1 MILSSTSPGAWDM
14 KKIASLTL
22 VLFSA
27 IALLACSGN
36 ETIDSDM
43 GISGAPD
50 WVNEGT
56 QAVSD
61 RKGQLIQGIGMAPP
75 MNDPSLQKSTADNR
89 ARAEVARVLSTF
101 IDSTINDYS
110 SSNGDTNIS
119 NIERDIRSASKL
131 ALNGAIIKGNWKNKK
146 TGDIYSFAEL
156 DMEKVDK
163 AIETAA
169 SMNANFKSYFSKNK
183 DANFKRFT
191 EDRQE

>member
-1 MILSSTSPGAWDM
+1 MN
-14 KKIASLTL
+14 KIASSTL
-22 VLFSA
+22 VFFTA

-61 RKGQLIQGIGMAPP
+61 RNGQLIQGIGMAPP

-110 SSNGDTNIS
+110 SSNGETNTNTS
-119 NIERDIRSASKL
+119 NIERDIRSATQL

-163 AIETAA
+163 AIEAA
-169 SMNANFKSYFSKNK
+169 SVMNANFKSYFSKNSN
-183 DANFKRFT
+183 ANFQRFA
-191 EDRQE
+191 EDKQE